1 MAQESKPGISHGR
14 LVKKLTVVVFA
25 MFGFGFALV
34 PMYNLVCDAFGI
46 NGRFLEIQDGSYTAE
61 EGSTKGKK
69 LAARK
74 DLSRTVT
81 VQFTTTL
88 NQNMAWEFRTMT
100 RTMELH
106 PGEIKQVKF
115 YAKNNTD
122 KTVVAQAVPSLA
134 PAQAVKYFTKM
145 ECFCF
150 NQQTFK
156 PGEAKEM
163 PLVFVV
169 DPDLPKNVNMITLGY
184 TFFDTDKNARLEG
197 DNKFVMVVTE
207 DSRVY
212 LN

>member
-1 MAQESKPGISHGR
+1 MTQDNKPVVSHAR
-14 LVKKLTVVVFA
+14 LVKKLTVVVFG

-46 NGRFLEIQDGSYTAE
+46 NGRFLEIQDGTYNAKQGE
-61 EGSTKGKK
+61 NKGKQ

-88 NQNMAWEFRTMT
+88 NQNMAWEFKTMT

-115 YAKNNTD
+115 YARNKTD

-150 NQQTFK
+150 NQQTFN

-169 DPDLPKNVNMITLGY
+169 DPDLPKDVNTITLGY
-184 TFFDTDKNARLEG
+184 TFFDTEKNARLEN
-197 DNKFVMVVTE
+197 DNKLVMRVVD

-212 LN
+212 VN

>member
-1 MAQESKPGISHGR
+1 MADKEKTGISHGK
-14 LVKKLTVVVFA
+14 LVRKLTVVVFA

-34 PMYNLVCDAFGI
+34 PMYNLVCDAFGL
-46 NGRFLEIQDGSYTAE
+46 NGRFLAIQDGSYDAAE
-61 EGSTKGKK
+61 GAARGSK

-74 DLSRTVT
+74 DMDRTVT

-88 NQNMAWEFRTMT
+88 NQNLAWEFKTMT
-100 RTMELH
+100 RSMKLH

-115 YAKNNTD
+115 YARNKTD

-134 PAQAVKYFTKM
+134 PSQAVKYFTKM

-156 PGEAKEM
+156 PGESKEM

-169 DPDLPKNVNMITLGY
+169 DPDLPKNVNTITLGY
-184 TFFDTDKNARLEG
+184 TFFDTEKNARLE
-197 DNKFVMVVTE
+197 DSNALVVAVAE
-207 DSRVY
+207 NSKVY